1 MLEKAA
7 PARSDAGPP
16 AINLISIAQALL
28 VAEHLSFRQAARIL
42 DVRQSAVS
50 RRIRSLEDTLGVSL
64 FERHHGGVRVTD
76 AGARFFDRA
85 RHVLVQLDHAV
96 KTAEAAGR
104 GENGYLRIG
113 ILSSMAG
120 GFLRALIRTF
130 RDRHPD
136 VVLQISEIPS
146 REHTALIRKRQLD
159 VAFVMGAPT
168 VPSCEV
174 LPLWTERLFVILP
187 RGHALCSRKEVEW
200 EALRDERCILRQS
213 DPGPAFQ
220 DYVINRL
227 ADLGHRPNVQRFD
240 VGREASMHLVALG
253 MGVSLTSEATIA
265 NSFPEVEFRPLAG
278 NTDVVSFS
286 GIWSPKNDNPALRR
300 FLSLARVLARKW
312 KNHSGDAATRLS
324 VEM

>member
-1 MLEKAA
+1 
-7 PARSDAGPP
+7 
-16 AINLISIAQALL
+16 
-28 VAEHLSFRQAARIL
+28 
-42 DVRQSAVS
+42 
-50 RRIRSLEDTLGVSL
+50 
-64 FERHHGGVRVTD
+64 
-76 AGARFFDRA
+76 
-85 RHVLVQLDHAV
+85 
-96 KTAEAAGR
+96 
-104 GENGYLRIG
+104 
-113 ILSSMAG
+113 
-120 GFLRALIRTF
+120 
-130 RDRHPD
+130 
-136 VVLQISEIPS
+136 VVLQISEIAF
-146 REHTALIRKRQLD
+146 REHIALIRKRQLD
-159 VAFVMGAPT
+159 VAFIMGAPA

-227 ADLGHRPNVQRFD
+227 ADLGHRPNVRRFD

-324 VEM
+324 VGHDARCD